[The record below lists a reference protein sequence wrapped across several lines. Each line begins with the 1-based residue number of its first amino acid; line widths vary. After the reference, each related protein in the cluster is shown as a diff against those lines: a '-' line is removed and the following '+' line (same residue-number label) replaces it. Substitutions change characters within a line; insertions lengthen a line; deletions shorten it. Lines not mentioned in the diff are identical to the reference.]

1 MAGSIRRRSDRGTD
15 AWELRVFLGR
25 DDSGRIRQKTV
36 LFRGTRRQAEV
47 ALARL
52 VSEIDAQ
59 PAKELLDPPPTWA
72 SSTTI
77 NQAISGWEHNG
88 WADLSPSTV
97 LRYRSIW
104 RTHIEDSIGRRAIVT
119 LSPYEVERYFRALKD
134 RGLSEASVRQTRA
147 LLHRACRL
155 ARKWSG
161 NVLANPIADTELPQ
175 WRLEEQGVAVRAP
188 SVEEVRRIIDAAAP
202 DLRIATFIRVIAA
215 TGMRRG
221 EACALRWE
229 DVDLES
235 ASLRVDES
243 IVNTAGGTEV
253 KGPKTRASI
262 RRLGLDRIT
271 LQGLQTLHAKNL
283 EDARFSETALTPRAF
298 VFSTGED
305 PALPPHPDSMS
316 HAFSRAR
323 ELAGVADD
331 VHLHSLRHFQATA
344 LDAVISE
351 AQNQARLGWATVH
364 MARHYTD
371 AIGEE
376 DRRAAEHI
384 GLLLDAGAAP
394 PSSAVTASTSG

>member
-1 MAGSIRRRSDRGTD
+1 MAGSIRRRSDRGPD

-25 DDSGRIRQKTV
+25 DESGRIRQKSV

-52 VSEIDAQ
+52 VAEIDAQ
-59 PAKELLDPPPTWA
+59 PAEELLDPPSTWA

-202 DLRIATFIRVIAA
+202 DLRIATFIRVIRRPGCAA
-215 TGMRRG
+215 VKPAR
-221 EACALRWE
+221 CAGRTSTSSRLRC
-229 DVDLES
+229 
-235 ASLRVDES
+235 
-243 IVNTAGGTEV
+243 
-253 KGPKTRASI
+253 
-262 RRLGLDRIT
+262 
-271 LQGLQTLHAKNL
+271 
-283 EDARFSETALTPRAF
+283 
-298 VFSTGED
+298 
-305 PALPPHPDSMS
+305 
-316 HAFSRAR
+316 
-323 ELAGVADD
+323 
-331 VHLHSLRHFQATA
+331 
-344 LDAVISE
+344 
-351 AQNQARLGWATVH
+351 
-364 MARHYTD
+364 
-371 AIGEE
+371 
-376 DRRAAEHI
+376 
-384 GLLLDAGAAP
+384 
-394 PSSAVTASTSG
+394 ASTSRSSTPPVAPR